1 MKKKNIHLLLI
12 IVITTVSTF
21 TMSCNII
28 HLNES
33 EFSDDKSKNGINTS
47 ALLADESND
56 TNTQS
61 GSEYISPKVSA
72 KDCENANNQN
82 NTFFNSI
89 SFFEDDNTL
98 FYLGNDGYY
107 KTDKINDSK
116 KISDN
121 YLSYCLK
128 TDDWI
133 YGVKCVHIQS
143 AEADPDSNEHDSLIR
158 VSVDGT
164 KEEVLLE
171 RCNEEIYYTSDYI
184 FYSVFSGNNIKI
196 SRCDY
201 SGGNIKDITTNK
213 IFCWMVTNDFV
224 IFVEQSENWDIPDKM
239 FSVDLEGNNKT
250 LISEISKTTDDLPD
264 YSGTICNILSKD
276 NEIFYRQIFT
286 DELLQNP
293 ITRLYKKALNSDNKL
308 IFSNEGVNNYVF
320 AEEGIIISNSDNI
333 KYYSFD
339 ESSEM
344 LLYTSPTDS
353 FLSSVFYNNNNI
365 YFCQY
370 KTDSM
375 SIMQY
380 DLNSHNF
387 ITVVKEL
394 PLTGM
399 IETFVEIFWI

>member
-1 MKKKNIHLLLI
+1 M
-12 IVITTVSTF
+12 
-21 TMSCNII
+21 
-28 HLNES
+28 
-33 EFSDDKSKNGINTS
+33 
-47 ALLADESND
+47 
-56 TNTQS
+56 
-61 GSEYISPKVSA
+61 
-72 KDCENANNQN
+72 
-82 NTFFNSI
+82 
-89 SFFEDDNTL
+89 
-98 FYLGNDGYY
+98 
-107 KTDKINDSK
+107 
-116 KISDN
+116 
-121 YLSYCLK
+121 
-128 TDDWI
+128 
-133 YGVKCVHIQS
+133 
-143 AEADPDSNEHDSLIR
+143 
-158 VSVDGT
+158 
-164 KEEVLLE
+164 
-171 RCNEEIYYTSDYI
+171 
-184 FYSVFSGNNIKI
+184 
-196 SRCDY
+196 
-201 SGGNIKDITTNK
+201 
-213 IFCWMVTNDFV
+213 
-224 IFVEQSENWDIPDKM
+224 
-239 FSVDLEGNNKT
+239 
-250 LISEISKTTDDLPD
+250 TDDLPD